1 MNLTRPFYA
10 LIGAGQAAVETGKTA
25 VTRARGIKPE
35 EVRDRLSST
44 ANTSRR
50 WFTKRYTSWAKR
62 GERLATQI
70 SKSAPAKRAAEQTKQ
85 ARSQVKAAT
94 TSIRKAV
101 GAQADAAKTA
111 AKKVG

>member
-1 MNLTRPFYA
+1 MNLTRPFYV
-10 LIGAGQAAVETGKTA
+10 LIGAGEAAIETGKTM
-25 VTRARGIKPE
+25 VTKARKVKPE
-35 EVRDRLSST
+35 EVRDRLSNT

-50 WFTKRYTSWAKR
+50 WVTKRYTSWAKR
-62 GERLATQI
+62 GERLATQMT
-70 SKSAPAKRAAEQTKQ
+70 KSAPAKRAADQTKQ

-101 GAQADAAKTA
+101 GAQAEAAKTA